1 MNARTDLALL
11 YNDQSVLEN
20 HHASTSWKILSQTE
34 YNIFSELTVED
45 EKVNTVMDGLLLIP
59 LLIDYGF
66 IFFVI
71 ARNCG
76 N

>member
-45 EKVNTVMDGLLLIP
+45 EKVNTVMDG
-59 LLIDYGF
+59 YY
-66 IFFVI
+66 
-71 ARNCG
+71 
-76 N
+76 